1 MNKKD
6 RNEFVLGRF
15 KPYVYLLLIG
25 LSGLMSGCA
34 STACKICAASQTTN
48 AEVQAPQV
56 PQVRVQTPQ
65 VIEQAP
71 TPFRPAQSTE
81 IKITAVGYGASS
93 NNESYTPGQK
103 KLMAMRASKL
113 DAYRALAEQVQGVRV
128 NGNSTVSAMMA
139 QVDGFR
145 VFVDAYLRGA
155 QVITVAPM
163 ADGNYET
170 TLELTLDSKF
180 FNSIPQQARGVS
192 APTVVGSNIKGS
204 VGSGGAYGT
213 NFYYT
218 E

>member
-1 MNKKD
+1 MHKQD
-6 RNEFVLGRF
+6 RNEFEHEKVLAGGL
-15 KPYVYLLLIG
+15 KSYVFLVLIG

-34 STACKICAASQTTN
+34 STACKICEASQPD
-48 AEVQAPQV
+48 VQAPQV
-56 PQVRVQTPQ
+56 SVQTPQ
-65 VIEQAP
+65 VIEQTP
-71 TPFRPAQSTE
+71 TPFHSAQSAE
-81 IKITAVGYGASS
+81 IKITAIGYGATS
-93 NNESYTPGQK
+93 NNDSYTPGQK

-155 QVITVAPM
+155 QVITVVPM

-180 FNSIPQQARGVS
+180 FNSIPQQARGVP

-204 VGSGGAYGT
+204 VGAGAAYGT